1 VSSVSSDV
9 LEKVRRLLAQAE
21 STPYEGEAGVF
32 FAKAAEL
39 MARYGIEQALL
50 SATRH
55 YDEKPERRVIEIAS
69 PYSRAKAVL
78 LHCVAEASGCKMF
91 YLPSRST
98 ASGSADVFG
107 FPSDLD
113 SVEMLFTSLLL
124 HAGTLLARVRASGLD
139 GSTSSAR
146 RSFIIGY
153 ATRIEERLVA
163 ARAKAVADEEETNGS
178 SVALVVRD
186 RRSMVEAEANKQ
198 IPHSRKTRM
207 AAGSLAGLAAGRRG
221 ADEADLG
228 QPRIHSR
235 LALPA

>member
-1 VSSVSSDV
+1 MSSVSNDV

-39 MARYGIEQALL
+39 MARYGIERALL
-50 SATRH
+50 SAARH
-55 YDEKPERRVIEIAS
+55 CDEKPECRVIEITS
-69 PYSRAKAVL
+69 PYARAKAVL
-78 LHCVAEASGCKMF
+78 LHCVAEASECKMF
-91 YLPSRST
+91 YSASGAT
-98 ASGSADVFG
+98 ASAEVFG
-107 FPSDLD
+107 FSSDLD

-124 HAGTLLARVRASGLD
+124 HAGTLLPRVQASGAER
-139 GSTSSAR
+139 SSASAR
-146 RSFIIGY
+146 RAFVIGY

-163 ARAKAVADEEETNGS
+163 ARAKAVADEETANGS

-186 RRSMVEAEANKQ
+186 RRSMVQAAADKQ
-198 IPHSRKTRM
+198 VPRARKVRVSVGSR
-207 AAGSLAGLAAGRRG
+207 AGLEAGRRG

>member
-91 YLPSRST
+91 YSASRST
-98 ASGSADVFG
+98 ASADVFG

-146 RSFIIGY
+146 RAFIIGY

-163 ARAKAVADEEETNGS
+163 ARAKAVADEEEANGS

-198 IPHSRKTRM
+198 VPHARKTRI
-207 AAGSLAGLAAGRRG
+207 AARSQAGLEAGRRG